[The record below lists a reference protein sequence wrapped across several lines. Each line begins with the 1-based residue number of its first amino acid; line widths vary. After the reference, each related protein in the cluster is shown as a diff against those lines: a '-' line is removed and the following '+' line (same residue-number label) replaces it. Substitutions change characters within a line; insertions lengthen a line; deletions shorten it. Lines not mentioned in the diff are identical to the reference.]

1 MENIV
6 FEVEYHEENVKKMD
20 KRSFKEYIN
29 DFMEDGDAKTICKIY
44 RFNKKK
50 IRMTLFTVEHDFTSD
65 EYIDHYRTLSN
76 GSSIYGSSIYGK
88 DFMND
93 FDVYIIKKFNN

>member
-6 FEVEYHEENVKKMD
+6 YEVEDHEENVKKMD

-29 DFMEDGDAKTICKIY
+29 DFMEDGDAKSICKIY

-50 IRMTLFTVEHDFTSD
+50 IRMTLFTVEHDFTAD
-65 EYIDHYRTLSN
+65 EYIDHYRSLSN
-76 GSSIYGSSIYGK
+76 GSSIYGK